1 MKQKGLAKNS
11 DPAIYQ
17 PYLQVSSSFFLSH
30 MTFVV
35 RTASRPESVAAA
47 MRTVLRDVDKN
58 QPISIASMDSLIAT
72 TTAETRFQVRLLATF
87 ALIAL
92 TLTIVGI
99 YGVLAYSVAQRT
111 PEIGVRMALGAQ
123 GADVLRMLL
132 RRTLFLISLGIV
144 IGGTGALALTR
155 VLARFLFEVKPS
167 DLPTFAMVTLAL
179 VSSALAASYVPIRRA
194 MKVDP
199 MVALRYE

>member
-1 MKQKGLAKNS
+1 
-11 DPAIYQ
+11 
-17 PYLQVSSSFFLSH
+17 
-30 MTFVV
+30 
-35 RTASRPESVAAA
+35 
-47 MRTVLRDVDKN
+47 
-58 QPISIASMDSLIAT
+58 
-72 TTAETRFQVRLLATF
+72 
-87 ALIAL
+87 
-92 TLTIVGI
+92 
-99 YGVLAYSVAQRT
+99 
-111 PEIGVRMALGAQ
+111 
-123 GADVLRMLL
+123 MLL
-132 RRTLFLISLGIV
+132 RKTLFLISLGIV